1 MLYFSKKIEN
11 KYLKDKKYREVRD
24 HWHYLGEYRGAA
36 HNICNLKYS
45 VPKKINIVFHNGPNC
60 DYHFIIKELP
70 EEFKKQFTCLGKNT
84 EKYITFTVPIEKEVT
99 RIDKNGDEITKNIS
113 YILEFIDSARFMASS
128 LSNLVNNLSDG
139 IDRIKCKYG
148 HDDKKCKTCRI
159 K

>member
-1 MLYFSKKIEN
+1 M
-11 KYLKDKKYREVRD
+11 KDKKYREVRD
-24 HWHYLGEYRGAA
+24 HWHYLGEYRGAV

-45 VPKKINIVFHNGPNC
+45 VPKKIHIVFHNGPNC

-70 EEFKKQFTCLGKNT
+70 EEFKKQFICLGK
-84 EKYITFTVPIEKEVT
+84 
-99 RIDKNGDEITKNIS
+99 
-113 YILEFIDSARFMASS
+113 FIDSARFMASS

-139 IDRIKCKYG
+139 IHRIKCKYG